1 MSSTRGR
8 VVIGALATV
17 LIAGVGPTMAF
28 QAEVHRYYES
38 MKDICRTGVTPEMT
52 ALWAQAVRAMDA
64 ARYGGGQGN
73 NFAGVKS
80 PTDTWLDCF
89 QGPGDGK
96 E

>member
-1 MSSTRGR
+1 MSSTCGR

-28 QAEVHRYYES
+28 QAEVQRYYES

-64 ARYGGGQGN
+64 ARYGGGQDN

-80 PTDTWLDCF
+80 PTDSWLDCF